1 MSNMTNQERN
11 IHDSVF
17 RIGIVSS
24 VNGREV
30 RIRMDRNK
38 NSSHLIYK
46 GSLIKNVSV
55 GSYVKILKGFTP
67 IIGKVESESI
77 YENDEQKANVYS
89 AENKI
94 NRFLV
99 VKQIG
104 FIENFRF
111 RRGVNELPL
120 IDNECHLL
128 SSDEFRMIHTFGTSK
143 DEFIQLGHLANDS
156 LVPVSLGIGKLF
168 SSHIGIF
175 GNTGSG
181 KSYTL
186 SKLYRQ
192 LFVHYKGSEA
202 FEKNARFL
210 FFDFNGEYSGEKAI
224 TEGKKVYKLST
235 RNDDGDKIPMDDDD
249 FLDVNLLSIFSNAT
263 EKTQRPFIQRCIS
276 LYKNVASDEDKFK
289 RFLRRQIVD
298 ILMMSDKLKGDQL
311 IDYVEDILPKR
322 LNSNGVDLGLRSDFG
337 FYNNSS
343 CYYYYKTEFGKKK
356 FINFQELPNE
366 IQNLAIYKQVEK
378 FHFADNFIQKFI
390 AVMYMRM
397 IYDVLANRAMNEHI
411 APAINKL
418 RQSEK
423 DITRVFNSSSNIGDF
438 WSESNIVVMDLSDVN
453 TDTKKR
459 IPLLLT
465 NKLYNE
471 HKQSRKDKKYLNII
485 VDEAHNI
492 LSYQS
497 TRESEEWKDYRL
509 EVFEEIIKEG
519 RKFGVFLTIASQRP
533 SDISSTIIS
542 QLHNYFIHRLV
553 NEKDIEQVNNT
564 ISYLD
569 KVSVESLPILS
580 TGVCVVAGQLAEM
593 PLVIQIDKI
602 EKEFEPQNETIEIES
617 IWSKKN

>member
-99 VKQIG
+99 VKLIG

-210 FFDFNGEYSGEKAI
+210 F
-224 TEGKKVYKLST
+224 L
-235 RNDDGDKIPMDDDD
+235 
-249 FLDVNLLSIFSNAT
+249 
-263 EKTQRPFIQRCIS
+263 
-276 LYKNVASDEDKFK
+276 
-289 RFLRRQIVD
+289 
-298 ILMMSDKLKGDQL
+298 ILMES
-311 IDYVEDILPKR
+311 
-322 LNSNGVDLGLRSDFG
+322 
-337 FYNNSS
+337 
-343 CYYYYKTEFGKKK
+343 
-356 FINFQELPNE
+356 
-366 IQNLAIYKQVEK
+366 IQA
-378 FHFADNFIQKFI
+378 
-390 AVMYMRM
+390 R
-397 IYDVLANRAMNEHI
+397 R
-411 APAINKL
+411 
-418 RQSEK
+418 
-423 DITRVFNSSSNIGDF
+423 
-438 WSESNIVVMDLSDVN
+438 
-453 TDTKKR
+453 
-459 IPLLLT
+459 LLL
-465 NKLYNE
+465 
-471 HKQSRKDKKYLNII
+471 
-485 VDEAHNI
+485 
-492 LSYQS
+492 
-497 TRESEEWKDYRL
+497 
-509 EVFEEIIKEG
+509 KE
-519 RKFGVFLTIASQRP
+519 RRS
-533 SDISSTIIS
+533 
-542 QLHNYFIHRLV
+542 
-553 NEKDIEQVNNT
+553 
-564 ISYLD
+564 ISYLLEMMMVT
-569 KVSVESLPILS
+569 KSLW
-580 TGVCVVAGQLAEM
+580 TM
-593 PLVIQIDKI
+593 MT
-602 EKEFEPQNETIEIES
+602 FWMS
-617 IWSKKN
+617 IC